1 MGEERREERREGRRE
16 RVKRGSLSHTCLKE
30 SEKSGGSL
38 SYLTGLL
45 KASLAV

>member
-1 MGEERREERREGRRE
+1 MREGE
-16 RVKRGSLSHTCLKE
+16 KRGSFSHACLKE
-30 SEKSGGSL
+30 SEKSGGNT